1 MINEVLLMASI
12 VILYGAVIFIYRVFD
27 KEGLFAWMALATVLA
42 NIEVLRVVNAFGI
55 EQTLGNVLFA
65 STFLAT
71 QIINENEGQKTA
83 RKAAWLGIT
92 AGVAFAIIS
101 QSWLLYQ
108 PAGSDWAGDAFY
120 TIFSMA
126 PRVVGVSVIVYAICQ
141 HLDVWLFAHIK
152 KITERRHGDSS
163 KHLWLRNNAATL
175 ITQIVNTILYNVGA
189 FAGLYS
195 WHTLISICI
204 GSYLIFIIT
213 SLCDTPAI
221 YLARRLKR
229 SKAE

>member
-42 NIEVLRVVNAFGI
+42 NIEVLRVVDAFGI

-71 QIINENEGQKTA
+71 QIINENEGEKTA

-108 PAGSDWAGDAFY
+108 PSGSDWAGDAFR
-120 TIFSMA
+120 TIFSMT

-152 KITERRHGDSS
+152 KLTGKRHGDSS
-163 KHLWLRNNAATL
+163 KRLWLRNNVATL
-175 ITQIVNTILYNVGA
+175 ITQIVNTILYNFGA

-221 YLARRLKR
+221 YLARRLKCN
-229 SKAE
+229 KVD